1 MDNFYDACSMYAP
14 TSRSNISSSN
24 CSANSFNVEKIVKC
38 DRYIFDTHYFDETLA
53 TKFGLVCE
61 NEYKRQLLD
70 VIMMLGILIGS
81 VVGGTLG
88 DKFGRKLI
96 MMIAAVTMCPVIL
109 GSGFIPNFGGIGS
122 PGVQTSETPTPLKLR
137 VLGVSGV
144 WTPGL
149 PILSKFGILG
159 VSGVPNHEL

>member
-14 TSRSNISSSN
+14 TSQSNISSSN

-38 DRYIFDTHYFDETLA
+38 DHYIFDTYYFDETLA

-109 GSGFIPNFGGIGS
+109 GSGFIPNFGGIFS
-122 PGVQTSETPTPLKLR
+122 FQDHAAL
-137 VLGVSGV
+137 
-144 WTPGL
+144 
-149 PILSKFGILG
+149 
-159 VSGVPNHEL
+159 